1 MPVKTRLLKNLL
13 NEVTKKYDELLEE
26 KERIFEKTYEM
37 SITDSLTGLYNRNYV
52 LERLNQ
58 ELARNLREKNSFSVI
73 IFDLDNFK
81 KINDKYGHLKG
92 DEVLKKVSNII
103 KNSFREYD
111 IIGRMGGD
119 EFLAIVFENKKN
131 LKSKLNII
139 REKIESIFPKED
151 LSVSYGII
159 SIPDDI
165 KDLLNNSL
173 DLEKLMKNIILKADI
188 LMYKDKQTRK
198 KGR

>member
-13 NEVTKKYDELLEE
+13 DEVTKKYDELLEE

-52 LERLNQ
+52 LERLKQ

-111 IIGRMGGD
+111 IIGRIGGD
-119 EFLAIVFENKKN
+119 EFLAIVFGNKEN

-159 SIPDDI
+159 NIPDDI

-173 DLEKLMKNIILKADI
+173 DLEKLMKNIILKADT